1 MRPYAASLSPL
12 AARAQPGK
20 PPERLDKVPSVN
32 PESARWRVLAVVSYA
47 ITWAPSEWWA
57 TTVSKFGDG
66 NLSVHLLTAG
76 DEKSAEH
83 EPGDDLSRVA
93 ARQTKRPI
101 RRIPD
106 RSGVAV
112 MRMISGRIRKVLG
125 FLAAC
130 VVAVPVLA
138 EEAYCPARVQLKPIV
153 KIGWRLGPDYPM
165 GIQDSAFGFLRGQM
179 VSAGGFTRH
188 PLDIVTHYS
197 DAFGGEASGFTK
209 LAFALDPGQEDHGW
223 RRVADIPGPARQGG
237 AVAVVADAMY
247 VMGGISYAEPYTY
260 RDTYQL
266 QGRDGTWAWRK
277 LESCQ
282 LPWPV
287 YGAAGSAAV
296 IGSKIYLLGVADY
309 FRGPVQRAPTST
321 RKPDGMAPRSARLC
335 WFWIRKNLESG
346 WKRLA
351 DCPGLPQFDAGVA
364 AAAGKIWR
372 LGGIYAPLHKQ
383 ADSWLG
389 QYAYYNAVDSWM
401 YDPVTNQWSRL
412 PDMPDGSNRRALTY
426 LDRYV
431 ILVAGYKYPVT
442 WHLDGAHGLRHTRRK
457 KRDGIGGSSSKTP
470 CWSTTRTAANSEL
483 PTLCLSGLRIRVQS
497 SWAIPSI
504 VWVAR
509 GGRVCGIRRRC
520 RLGRLNGSLN
530 RTISLILVTFWLC
543 RR

>member
-1 MRPYAASLSPL
+1 
-12 AARAQPGK
+12 
-20 PPERLDKVPSVN
+20 
-32 PESARWRVLAVVSYA
+32 
-47 ITWAPSEWWA
+47 
-57 TTVSKFGDG
+57 
-66 NLSVHLLTAG
+66 
-76 DEKSAEH
+76 
-83 EPGDDLSRVA
+83 
-93 ARQTKRPI
+93 
-101 RRIPD
+101 
-106 RSGVAV
+106 

-138 EEAYCPARVQLKPIV
+138 EEAYCPARIQLKPIL

-309 FRGPVQRAPTST
+309 FRRPVQRMRLPHGSRTGWL
-321 RKPDGMAPRSARLC
+321 PGQQGSAGFGYGRPGVRLEA
-335 WFWIRKNLESG
+335 FG
-346 WKRLA
+346 
-351 DCPGLPQFDAGVA
+351 GLPGPA
-364 AAAGKIWR
+364 A
-372 LGGIYAPLHKQ
+372 
-383 ADSWLG
+383 
-389 QYAYYNAVDSWM
+389 V
-401 YDPVTNQWSRL
+401 
-412 PDMPDGSNRRALTY
+412 RR
-426 LDRYV
+426 RS
-431 ILVAGYKYPVT
+431 
-442 WHLDGAHGLRHTRRK
+442 
-457 KRDGIGGSSSKTP
+457 GGSG
-470 CWSTTRTAANSEL
+470 REDLAI
-483 PTLCLSGLRIRVQS
+483 GRHLRPLEQ
-497 SWAIPSI
+497 A
-504 VWVAR
+504 
-509 GGRVCGIRRRC
+509 GR
-520 RLGRLNGSLN
+520 
-530 RTISLILVTFWLC
+530 
-543 RR
+543 